1 MPVSPRTYERTRPD
15 GRVIEIRH
23 NPVPD
28 GGFVL
33 IYADITERKR
43 SEEEIRAARDAA
55 EEAAARSRPLSRTER
70 PRRPT

>member
-1 MPVSPRTYERTRPD
+1 VATR
-15 GRVIEIRH
+15 GIVTIEVRH

-43 SEEEIRAARDAA
+43 SEAEIRAAPDASGNPPA
-55 EEAAARSRPLSRTER
+55 WRGTAPHRAP
-70 PRRPT
+70 